1 MQVTHVG
8 NFIKMFEQ
16 SIGVEEPWYI
26 DRAGFEEADQ
36 AVHIYVRAR
45 ETAKYACPECG
56 KLCTR
61 YDNEDKERIWRH
73 GDVVFYPCYVH
84 CRRPRVK
91 CKEHGIHVATAPWA
105 RPKSRF
111 TLLFEAYAMLLLS
124 DMPVLKVQKA
134 LRCGYGGL
142 VGILRHW
149 VEKAVVEDDLS
160 QVRALCVDETS
171 FKRGQSYVTVVI
183 DGEKRRVIDVE
194 EGRGKEA
201 VEAFSYRL
209 EKRGGDCNKVRT
221 VASDMSGAY
230 LSAREE
236 CFPQAIS
243 VIDKFHVKKVVLD
256 AMEQVRRGEQKLIRG
271 TRGKGRKLLMIPE
284 NKMDFSQQEAA
295 QAICK
300 AYPKTGRAYRMV
312 QTLDAVYASYNIQQA
327 ESSMNALIRW
337 MRRSRLEP
345 MKAAANTLKAYKRE
359 ILAYFAARITNAIAE
374 GINSMIQAA
383 KRKARGYRT
392 FRGFACMI
400 HLIAG
405 KLSLSCGSPFA

>member
-1 MQVTHVG
+1 MKVKHVE
-8 NFIKMFEQ
+8 NFITMFEQ
-16 SIGVEEPWYI
+16 SIGVEEPWHI
-26 DRAGFEEADQ
+26 DRAGFEETDQ

-45 ETAKYACPECG
+45 ETAKYPCPECG
-56 KLCTR
+56 KLCKR
-61 YDNEDKERIWRH
+61 YDNEDKERVWRH

-91 CKEHGIHVATAPWA
+91 CKEHGVRVVTAPWA
-105 RPKSRF
+105 RPRSRF
-111 TLLFEAYAMLLLS
+111 TLLFEAYAMLLLA

-142 VGILRHW
+142 VGILRYW
-149 VEKAVVEDDLS
+149 VEKAVDEDDLS
-160 QVRALCVDETS
+160 KVRALCVDETS

-183 DGEKRRVIDVE
+183 DGEKKRVIDVE
-194 EGRGKEA
+194 EGRGKDA

-209 EKRGGDCNKVRT
+209 EQRGGDCNKIRT
-221 VASDMSGAY
+221 MASDMSGAY
-230 LSAREE
+230 LSARQEY
-236 CFPQAIS
+236 FPQAVSI
-243 VIDKFHVKKVVLD
+243 IDKFHVKKVLLD
-256 AMEQVRRGEQKLIRG
+256 AMEQVRRSEQGLAKG

-284 NKMDFSQQEAA
+284 RKMDVSQRDATLSL
-295 QAICK
+295 CK

-312 QTLDAVYASYNIQQA
+312 QALDEVYASCDIAQA
-327 ESSMNALIRW
+327 ESEMNALIRW

-345 MKAAANTLKAYKRE
+345 MKVAANTLKTHKRE
-359 ILAYFAARITNAIAE
+359 ILAYFTARITNAIAE

-405 KLSLSCGSPFA
+405 KLSLSCGTPFA